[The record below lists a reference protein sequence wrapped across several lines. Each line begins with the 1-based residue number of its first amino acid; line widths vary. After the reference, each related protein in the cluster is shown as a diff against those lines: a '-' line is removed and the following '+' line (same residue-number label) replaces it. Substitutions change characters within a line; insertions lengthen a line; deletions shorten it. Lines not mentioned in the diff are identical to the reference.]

1 MVAAEE
7 TPSELQR
14 IGRYRILGELGH
26 GTTAMLYLAR
36 VDGPGG
42 FERLFAVK
50 AIHRHLCREP
60 AFLDMFLNE
69 ARISAQVRHP
79 NVVSVNDLEIEDG
92 RYFLA
97 MDYVC
102 GETLSSLLGATWN
115 RKEPLPWTIAAAV
128 IAKVCE
134 GLHAVHELLDPVG
147 RPLEVVHRDVAP
159 QNIMVSYSGQV
170 FLMDF
175 GISKAL
181 SSISHTKPGIVRG
194 TVAYLSP
201 EQVRGVQPDRRS
213 DLFSVGTIL
222 WESTV
227 GLRLF
232 KHDSELGTAT
242 RILKMPVPK
251 PSDFHEDYPEELERI
266 VLKAL
271 NRDREAR
278 YQTAQEIA
286 DDLHELLKTCP
297 EPVRAAQLAE
307 YMKTAF
313 ADRYEK
319 RLELQRSAREDDPPR
334 LTPTSGS
341 RSDINKLAAVN
352 IDDDV
357 SFDEL
362 SPSLFA
368 GLRSQV
374 SEKMTSAEDKA
385 PNEELPLPPA
395 KAAVSVTPAVSTRKK
410 GAEPL
415 TDEKVVAAEPEAAT
429 TPELSPSAAGAEEN
443 PPAQVD
449 AKTTAPKADQDAPAH
464 TADSDSPSSGEASP
478 LSLSDTESQWLDNE
492 SLPSE
497 VVVTHSQG
505 GRRLGMALTGCAV
518 LGLLWFAMTF
528 DASPDPKPH
537 PAQTVEAPAPKPTPT
552 PRAPP
557 IAPSAPIQAEQKV
570 ATADL
575 KALGSEAVEAALG
588 AAPSG
593 ENVKPLS
600 FEAETIAPKRL
611 KKTVKKRIKRRGR
624 PKRRIST
631 IKKTKPAR
639 TRPKSTML
647 FSGDDL

>member
-1 MVAAEE
+1 MPAAEE

-79 NVVSVNDLEIEDG
+79 NVVSVNDLEIEAG
-92 RYFLA
+92 RYVLA

-115 RKEPLPWTIAAAV
+115 RKKPLPWTLAAAV
-128 IAKVCE
+128 LAKVCE

-147 RPLEVVHRDVAP
+147 RPLQVVHRDVAP
-159 QNIMVSYSGQV
+159 QNIMVSYTGQV

-201 EQVRGVQPDRRS
+201 EQVRGDQPDRRS

-251 PSDFHEDYPEELERI
+251 PSEFREDYPKELERI
-266 VLKAL
+266 IFKAL
-271 NRDREAR
+271 NRNPDER

-286 DDLHELLKTCP
+286 EDLHELLKSCP
-297 EPVRAAQLAE
+297 QPVRPAQLSE
-307 YMKTAF
+307 YMKMAF

-319 RLELQRSAREDDPPR
+319 RLELQRSAREDDPPK
-334 LTPTSGS
+334 LLPTSES

-368 GLRSQV
+368 GLQSQLID
-374 SEKMTSAEDKA
+374 KMASAE
-385 PNEELPLPPA
+385 EEVPFTQ
-395 KAAVSVTPAVSTRKK
+395 VQPAVSMSKPKETTD
-410 GAEPL
+410 AEPPANKE
-415 TDEKVVAAEPEAAT
+415 EKAQAIAESKAEQIS
-429 TPELSPSAAGAEEN
+429 ESSA
-443 PPAQVD
+443 
-449 AKTTAPKADQDAPAH
+449 TAPALNKV
-464 TADSDSPSSGEASP
+464 
-478 LSLSDTESQWLDNE
+478 ESQWLDNE

-505 GRRLGMALTGCAV
+505 GRWLGLALVGCAA
-518 LGLLWFAMTF
+518 LSLLWFAMTF
-528 DASPDPKPH
+528 EISPKPKTQ
-537 PAQTVEAPAPKPTPT
+537 PMQTTQAPEPIIPPPAPV
-552 PRAPP
+552 A
-557 IAPSAPIQAEQKV
+557 AEQKV
-570 ATADL
+570 AKADL
-575 KALGSEAVEAALG
+575 TALRPEAVEAALN
-588 AAPSG
+588 AEPRD
-593 ENVKPLS
+593 EVEPLS
-600 FEAETIAPKRL
+600 FEAETIATSASPESEVAPAPKAAP
-611 KKTVKKRIKRRGR
+611 KPVKKRAKRRR
-624 PKRRIST
+624 LKRRSSAV
-631 IKKTKPAR
+631 KKAAPAK
-639 TRPKSTML
+639 TVPKNELL